1 MRGRFSCYEIHSLGL
16 RGFFLGQPLHICWT
30 SATIGI
36 EMISDIKETAFN
48 YIGLHE
54 GENNSLFNLVSSLL
68 IAA

>member
-1 MRGRFSCYEIHSLGL
+1 MQGRFSCYEIRSLGL
-16 RGFFLGQPLHICWT
+16 RGFFLGQPLQIRWA

-36 EMISDIKETAFN
+36 EMISDIKETALN

-54 GENNSLFNLVSSLL
+54 GENNSLFNLVSSFL